1 MSESQMTPVS
11 NPDVTLVEGSTF
23 CISATDGEMAADRV
37 DGLYYRDTRIVSSWR
52 VVLDGRA
59 PEPLAVQPGSP
70 YEATFV
76 GRRRGDG
83 APLLIERHRLVGDGM
98 REDLVL
104 RNLGSEDTACRLTI
118 EVGTDFADMFSVKAG
133 SPKPLGSVSW
143 SAYDE
148 DLLAEA
154 RAIDGQRGIRVRL
167 EGGRGVGPGLLAVD
181 VVIPARGSWQ
191 SSVQVFPIVDEE
203 EHAPAYR
210 RGEPVQDS
218 RPATRFRKWRY
229 AAPQIEA
236 DEKLSVVLDRSVQDL
251 GALRVRR
258 GGPDD
263 AAAEV
268 VAAGVPWFMTLFGR
282 DSLLTAWMTLPID
295 QELALSTLTAL
306 AELQGRRVDPLNEE
320 EPGRILHE
328 VRHGTAFPLSP
339 GNAVYYG
346 TADATPLFCMLVGE
360 LHRWGTPKERLAP
373 LLPYVDRALEW
384 ILRYGDRDGDGFV
397 EYKRATDR
405 GLFNQGWKDS
415 HDSVTFP
422 DGRIAEPPIA
432 LAEVQAYVYG
442 AFVAR
447 SELASAFGDDA
458 AADQWRERALRFKA
472 RFHEAFWLPGKGYLA
487 MALDRDKRP
496 VDVLASNMGH
506 CLWTGLAEPDVAA
519 RVAERLMSPE
529 LFSGWG
535 IRTLASTMAA
545 YDPISYHNGSVW
557 PHDSA
562 ICAAGLARYG
572 YTEEA
577 ARVVD
582 GLLAAATSFGGR
594 LPELFC
600 GFDRSEFILPVPYPT
615 SCSPQAWAAAA
626 PLLLLRSLLRLDPD
640 VPARTVRA
648 AERLPAGFGPISIRH
663 LRLGEHVV
671 TINADDRGVDM
682 TGLGDLRLLQD
693 PVPSHS
699 GVPLTSP
706 R

>member
-1 MSESQMTPVS
+1 MH
-11 NPDVTLVEGSTF
+11 
-23 CISATDGEMAADRV
+23 
-37 DGLYYRDTRIVSSWR
+37 
-52 VVLDGRA
+52 
-59 PEPLAVQPGSP
+59 
-70 YEATFV
+70 
-76 GRRRGDG
+76 
-83 APLLIERHRLVGDGM
+83 IERNRLVGDGM

-104 RNLGSEDTACRLTI
+104 RNLGSEDTACRVTI
-118 EVGTDFADMFSVKAG
+118 EVGADFADTFSVKAG
-133 SPKPLGSVSW
+133 NPKPLGPVSW
-143 SAYDE
+143 TAYDE

-154 RAIDGQRGIRVRL
+154 RANGGHRGVRVRL
-167 EGGRGVGPGLLAVD
+167 EGGRSIGPGLLAVD
-181 VVIPARGSWQ
+181 VVVPARGRWQ
-191 SSVQVFPIVDEE
+191 SSVQVYPIVDEE
-203 EHAPAYR
+203 ERAPAYR
-210 RGEPVQDS
+210 HDEPVHDS
-218 RPATRFRKWRY
+218 QPATRFRQWRH
-229 AAPQIEA
+229 AAPDIEA
-236 DEKLSVVLDRSVQDL
+236 DEKLSAVLDRSVQDL
-251 GALRVRR
+251 GALRIRWN
-258 GGPDD
+258 GPDD
-263 AAAEV
+263 EPTEV

-295 QELALSTLTAL
+295 QELALTTLSAL

-360 LHRWGTPKERLAP
+360 LLRWGTPKERLAP
-373 LLPYVDRALEW
+373 LLPAVDRALEW

-415 HDSVTFP
+415 HDSIAHP

-447 SELASAFGDDA
+447 SELAAAFDDHA
-458 AADQWRERALRFKA
+458 AAAEWAKRAARFKE
-472 RFHEAFWLPGKGYLA
+472 RFHEAFWLPSKGYFALA
-487 MALDRDKRP
+487 LNGDKLP

-506 CLWTGLAEPDVAA
+506 CLWTGLADWDVAA
-519 RVAERLMSPE
+519 QVVERLVSPE

-577 ARVVD
+577 ARVAD

-600 GFDRSEFILPVPYPT
+600 GFDRSEFPLPVSYPT
-615 SCSPQAWAAAA
+615 SCSPQAWASAA

-640 VPARTVRA
+640 VPEGTVHV
-648 AERLPAGFGPISIRH
+648 AERLPAGFGPIRIRN
-663 LRLGEHVV
+663 LRLGDHSM
-671 TINADDRGVDM
+671 TINADEHGVDIA
-682 TGLGDLRLLQD
+682 GPADLRLLRD
-693 PVPSHS
+693 P
-699 GVPLTSP
+699 GV
-706 R
+706 

>member
-1 MSESQMTPVS
+1 MSESQLTPVS
-11 NPDVTLVEGSTF
+11 SPDVTLVEGSTF
-23 CISATDGEMAADRV
+23 CISAADGAMSADRV

-52 VVLDGRA
+52 VVLDGHP

-118 EVGTDFADMFSVKAG
+118 EVGTDFADTFSVKAG
-133 SPKPLGSVSW
+133 HPKPLGPVSW
-143 SAYDE
+143 TAYGE
-148 DLLAEA
+148 DLLAQA
-154 RAIDGQRGIRVRL
+154 RAHDGQRGIRVRL
-167 EGGRGVGPGLLAVD
+167 EGGRSAGTGLLAVD
-181 VVIPARGSWQ
+181 VVIPAHGRWQ
-191 SSVQVFPIVDEE
+191 SAVQVFPIVDEA
-203 EHAPAYR
+203 EHAPAFR
-210 RGEPVQDS
+210 RGEPVQES
-218 RPATRFRKWRY
+218 RPATRFREWRY

-236 DEKLSVVLDRSVQDL
+236 DQKLSAVLDRSVQDL

-263 AAAEV
+263 EATEV

-328 VRHGTAFPLSP
+328 LRHGTTFPLSP

-373 LLPYVDRALEW
+373 LLPSVDRALDW

-447 SELASAFGDDA
+447 SELASAFGDDTA
-458 AADQWRERALRFKA
+458 AKEWSERAARFKE
-472 RFHEAFWLPGKGYLA
+472 RFHEAFWLPDKGYLA

-535 IRTLASTMAA
+535 IRTLASTMTA
-545 YDPISYHNGSVW
+545 YDPVSYHNGSVW

-572 YTEEA
+572 YTDEA
-577 ARVVD
+577 ARVAD
-582 GLLAAATSFGGR
+582 GILAAATSFGGR

-600 GFDRSEFILPVPYPT
+600 GFDRSEFTLPVPYPT

-640 VPARTVRA
+640 VPAGTVRIA
-648 AERLPAGFGPISIRH
+648 AGLPAGFGPIKLRN
-663 LRLGEHVV
+663 LRLGEHLV
-671 TINADDRGVDM
+671 TINADDGRIDVS
-682 TGLGDLRLLQD
+682 GLGNLRLLRD
-693 PVPSHS
+693 PVC
-699 GVPLTSP
+699 
-706 R
+706 